1 MKEGLRNYLP
11 CIIKINLSRKFLS
24 VVGCDLAIMVD
35 ASSGLGG
42 KENAKLLFN
51 FVTAVFHS
59 FDINSGET
67 RYALVR
73 FGKTAEVWIKSNFV
87 FF

>member
-1 MKEGLRNYLP
+1 
-11 CIIKINLSRKFLS
+11 
-24 VVGCDLAIMVD
+24 MVD

-59 FDINSGET
+59 FDISSET
-67 RYALVR
+67 RYALLR
-73 FGKTAEVWIKSNFV
+73 FGKTTEVLVKSNFV

>member
-1 MKEGLRNYLP
+1 
-11 CIIKINLSRKFLS
+11 
-24 VVGCDLAIMVD
+24 MVD

-59 FDINSGET
+59 FDISSGET
-67 RYALVR
+67 RYALLR
-73 FGKTAEVWIKSNFV
+73 FGKTTEVLIKSNFV